1 MNSEIIMAR
10 AKGYTNMVALGL
22 SNISVNEKTGVVTFE
37 LNDGSSAAYTF
48 PTPSNGKDGV
58 SITSVE
64 VDENNKVMV
73 SYSDG
78 TTAPAGVIK
87 TIKGDKGD
95 SNIFIG
101 TMDEYK
107 TTSSNGKIANG
118 SLVVITSE
126 K

>member
-37 LNDGSSAAYTF
+37 LNDGSSASYTF
-48 PTPSNGKDGV
+48 PTPTDGKDGISV
-58 SITSVE
+58 TNVE
-64 VDENNKVMV
+64 VDEMNKVMV
-73 SYSDG
+73 TYSDG
-78 TTAPAGVIK
+78 ITIPAGIIK
-87 TIKGDKGD
+87 TVKGDKGD

-107 TTSSNGKIANG
+107 TASSKEKIPNG
-118 SLVVITSE
+118 SFVVITSE

>member
-22 SNISVNEKTGVVTFE
+22 SNISVNEKIGVVTFE
-37 LNDGSSAAYTF
+37 LNDGSSASYTF
-48 PTPSNGKDGV
+48 PTPANGKDGISV
-58 SITSVE
+58 TNVE
-64 VDENNKVMV
+64 VDETNKVMV
-73 SYSDG
+73 TYSDG
-78 TTAPAGVIK
+78 TTIPAGVIK

-107 TTSSNGKIANG
+107 TASSEEKIPNG
-118 SLVVITSE
+118 SFVVITSE

>member
-37 LNDGSSAAYTF
+37 LNDGSTASYTF
-48 PTPSNGKDGV
+48 PTPSNGKDGI
-58 SITSVE
+58 SITNVNVNDKNE
-64 VDENNKVMV
+64 VFVG
-73 SYSDG
+73 YSDG
-78 TTAPAGVIK
+78 TTALAGVIK
-87 TIKGDKGD
+87 TVKGDKGD
-95 SNIFIG
+95 SNVFIG

-107 TTSSNGKIANG
+107 TTSYNGKIANG